1 MKSSNYSSIDK
12 IRLMARKE
20 MLCSIRNR
28 SGLATTVMFGVTVL
42 SCISLSLGGAVLDVS
57 VKAAL
62 FWIVLFFTFML
73 CMERTFSDEAESGTL
88 LALRTYG
95 DGQSVL
101 LGKLLF
107 NLFFLLIISAFMA
120 GIYIILM
127 DCDVA
132 DPLVFL
138 LTLMAGSW
146 GVAASGTLIS
156 SLSIGASGRSGIFA
170 VLMLP
175 IILPLLLFAILLTS
189 QSMGLGEVESQYLMG
204 MVFYDAIVTVGAS
217 VLFDYVW

>member
-12 IRLMARKE
+12 IRLMVRKE

-28 SGLATTVMFGVTVL
+28 SGLATMVMFGVTVL
-42 SCISLSLGGAVLDVS
+42 SCISLSLGGAVLDAA

-73 CMERTFSDEAESGTL
+73 CMERTFSDEAEAGTL

-101 LGKLLF
+101 LGKLIF

-120 GIYIILM
+120 IIYTILM
-127 DCDVA
+127 DCDLA
-132 DPLVFL
+132 DPISFL
-138 LTLMAGSW
+138 LTLLAGSW

-156 SLSIGASGRSGIFA
+156 SLSIGTSGRSGIFA

-175 IILPLLLFAILLTS
+175 IILPLLLFAILLTG
-189 QSMGLGEVESQYLMG
+189 QSMGLGEVESQYLVG
-204 MVFYDAIVTVGAS
+204 MIFYDAIVTVGAS